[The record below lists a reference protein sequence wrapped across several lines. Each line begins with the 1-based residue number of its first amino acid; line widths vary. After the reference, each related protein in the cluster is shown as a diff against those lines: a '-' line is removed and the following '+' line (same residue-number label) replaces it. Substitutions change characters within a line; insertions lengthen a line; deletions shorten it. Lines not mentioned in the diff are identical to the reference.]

1 MIKVKEYKHFTVM
14 LLESDDVAQAWC
26 VPDEA
31 NYVVINNQFDTID
44 MYEMSEIKAV
54 SNAQLFDYEK
64 ARHIEQAAMAKK
76 IEEEVKH

>member
-26 VPDEA
+26 VPETA
-31 NYVVINNQFDTID
+31 NYVVINNEFDTID

-64 ARHIEQAAMAKK
+64 TRQIEQAEMAKK
-76 IEEEVKH
+76 ISEEVKH

>member
-14 LLESDDVAQAWC
+14 LLEPDDVAQSWC

-54 SNAQLFDYEK
+54 STAQLFDAEK
-64 ARHIEQAAMAKK
+64 SRHMEIAAMAKK

>member
-14 LLESDDVAQAWC
+14 LLESDDVAQTWC

-64 ARHIEQAAMAKK
+64 TRLINQAKEAAEIEA
-76 IEEEVKH
+76 EVKH